1 MEITL
6 KSAELRCAFC
16 HDEATGHLVRC
27 PSCSALTHE
36 DCLVELGR
44 CPTLGCAQ
52 VPVSRPPV
60 ASPQPS
66 AQTVGERLFEF
77 LGQALDRLCACVVLG
92 ILCLVVG
99 RVVHSVALEALSVFG
114 AAEPAPAPVPGSET
128 ATLIREAC
136 WAFRREQGRLPQD
149 LTELCQGRGIDASP
163 TGFTLA
169 RDRTRQVVLWRD
181 PYDQQQRSLDV
192 APLNSALSTVAPVA
206 SGD

>member
-6 KSAELRCAFC
+6 KGAELRCAFC

-27 PSCSALTHE
+27 PSCGVLTHD

-44 CPTLGCAQ
+44 CPTLGCAEE
-52 VPVSRPPV
+52 PSRPP
-60 ASPQPS
+60 AAPPPP
-66 AQTVGERLFEF
+66 AAPALGERLIELLAQGLFGF
-77 LGQALDRLCACVVLG
+77 FGCVLFG
-92 ILCLVVG
+92 ILCW
-99 RVVHSVALEALSVFG
+99 VAGGVIHGVATEALSVFG
-114 AAEPAPAPVPGSET
+114 AAEPTPVPGIET
-128 ATLIREAC
+128 ATQIRDAC

-149 LTELCQGRGIDASP
+149 LTELCRGEGIDASP